1 MRPALLA
8 RPAPSTRWWKPGR
21 WPRWLQL
28 LVGGAAAWGL
38 AVAVL
43 LSTGDRYVAGAVVL
57 GTFVVPLAL
66 GVRVADGEVLPGVG
80 TPLMVRLFAY
90 GGLLGFLASAF
101 LEHPMISQPAFVF
114 DGWVGVV
121 EEASKLAVLA
131 YLTRHLVERTARSGL
146 VLGGLVGLGFTAFES
161 AGYATASAINS
172 WGSSHAIIEMVVAR
186 ALAAPFTHGLWTAV
200 AGAALFASSR
210 RGRYRAAPAALAAL
224 AGVTAL
230 HAWWDL
236 APNVAAR
243 LGGGDLAVY
252 LVQATLSVPPLYAAY
267 RIERCRGGAD
277 DGEADRPAGVMQPDG
292 VLDRSGR

>member
-1 MRPALLA
+1 M
-8 RPAPSTRWWKPGR
+8 
-21 WPRWLQL
+21 
-28 LVGGAAAWGL
+28 GGAAVWGL
-38 AVAVL
+38 AVGVL

-80 TPLMVRLFAY
+80 TQLMVRLFAY

-101 LEHPMISQPAFVF
+101 LEHPMISQAAFVF

-131 YLTRHLVERTARSGL
+131 YLTRNLVGRTARSGL
-146 VLGGLVGLGFTAFES
+146 VLGGLVGLGFSAFES

-210 RGRYRAAPAALAAL
+210 HGRFRATPAALAAL
-224 AGVTAL
+224 TGVTAL

-243 LGGGDLAVY
+243 LGGGDMTVY
-252 LVQATLSVPPLYAAY
+252 LALALLSVPPLYAAY
-267 RIERCRGGAD
+267 RIERHRSGAD
-277 DGEADRPAGVMQPDG
+277 DDEIVDPDG
-292 VLDRSGR
+292 ELHRSAV